1 MHFCPCTPARPTLK
15 NAHAAVPNGER
26 NGVIAQMGERL
37 NGIQEVGS
45 SILPGST
52 KLPNDYNALVGRPL
66 GRPSPFSLHCNNCA
80 TFGSLRRTDLRLAC
94 TAYGRL

>member
-1 MHFCPCTPARPTLK
+1 MIRFRWMIWRMFPATRKSCKFFEGPRKGAFFLLHPPAAFRKHRPSQRPTL
-15 NAHAAVPNGER
+15 AVVG

-52 KLPNDYNALVGRPL
+52 N
-66 GRPSPFSLHCNNCA
+66 
-80 TFGSLRRTDLRLAC
+80 
-94 TAYGRL
+94 